1 MKKIN
6 SAILLLSAFLVALS
20 GPHTPSAKGQP
31 IFMEPSQ
38 NKDPAYAQLD
48 LSNRMNQWNIRQLGF
63 QIVGNARFQKR
74 GKPMSQAEINRI
86 IQNAK
91 KLNRYNSPA
100 SITKYKDSGKSII
113 PARLLQGVPLDDINK
128 RLAIGLMEKSL
139 TSYLTTSMHDGFE
152 SNDLA
157 WATVY
162 FLDLS
167 YLVSRDSGR
176 PAKSST
182 QYTSISPE
190 LSYKIYRDIH
200 SSLVN
205 NPKVRKM
212 TDAQKQM
219 ACENLVIMAGTNAM
233 LCAELID
240 PMSQLNLGDGLYG
253 PKTSPQD
260 KEKRIVDVKQQ
271 AKRNLEQVFGVP
283 AAKIQIT
290 GNGVVFK

>member
-6 SAILLLSAFLVALS
+6 SAITLLFALLVGSS
-20 GPHTPSAKGQP
+20 GPSIPSAKAQT

-48 LSNRMNQWNIRQLGF
+48 LSNRINQWNIRQLGF

-74 GKPMSQAEINRI
+74 GKPLSQAQINRI

-91 KLNRYNSPA
+91 KLNRYNSAA
-100 SITKYKDSGKSII
+100 SITKYKDSGRPIV
-113 PARLLQGVPLDDINK
+113 PARLQQGVPLDDINK

-152 SNDLA
+152 FNDLA

-162 FLDLS
+162 FLDMS

-176 PAKSST
+176 PGKSST

-190 LSYKIYRDIH
+190 LSFKIYRDIQ
-200 SSLVN
+200 SSLAN

-212 TDAQKQM
+212 TDLQKQM
-219 ACENLVIMAGTNAM
+219 ASENLVIMAGTNAM
-233 LCAELID
+233 LYAELID
-240 PMSQLNLGDGLYG
+240 PMSMKNLGDGLYG
-253 PKTSPQD
+253 PKTSLED
-260 KEKRIVDVKQQ
+260 KEKRVVAVKQH